1 MAQLVKLLDYVS
13 RYENNLYHYQSL
25 FMRIKENRW
34 KAYQQQN
41 GTDHLKLNHQEFREK
56 LFHHQMNWATSTV
69 KEISNWDKKYLQNE
83 TLKLLIQEIPDNY
96 FLFYE
101 PVIRVKNTGV
111 ELNIIL
117 VGPTEVWLIVWM
129 NGEGIWQEAENKRFW
144 KNVRHEERETA
155 LSPFIRLERMQS
167 IVREALEPYQKQL
180 SIKPCIVAP
189 HAFIDF
195 TSDWRKVSYIDKR
208 NFTDWHT
215 QLQQNPAPIKGQ
227 QLKFV
232 SDLLKS
238 CVTNSLYR
246 KDPLTSESE
255 FHFEGI

>member
-1 MAQLVKLLDYVS
+1 MAQLVKLNDYVS

-34 KAYQQQN
+34 KAFQQQN
-41 GTDHLKLNHQEFREK
+41 KTENQKRSLQEFREK

-69 KEISNWDKKYLQNE
+69 KEISNWDEKYLHDE
-83 TLKLLIQEIPDNY
+83 TLRLLIQGIPDNY

-101 PVIRVKNTGV
+101 PVFQVKNTGV

-129 NGEGIWQEAENKRFW
+129 NGEGIWQEADDKRFW
-144 KNVRHEERETA
+144 KNVRHDQKEIV
-155 LSPFIRLERMQS
+155 LNPFIRLERMQS
-167 IVREALEPYQKQL
+167 LVREAWEPYQKQL
-180 SIKPCIVAP
+180 SLKSCIVAP
-189 HAFIDF
+189 EAFIDF
-195 TSDWRKVSYIDKR
+195 TSDWRRVSYIDKR
-208 NFTDWHT
+208 NFNEWHAL
-215 QLQQNPAPIKGQ
+215 LQQNPAPIKGQ

-232 SDLLKS
+232 SELLKRG
-238 CVTNSLYR
+238 VTNSLYR
-246 KDPLTSESE
+246 KDPLSSESE